1 MSDNSTEG
9 GVPEGTT
16 PPPAPEGP
24 TTTPP
29 APAYGAPAAYPGA
42 PAQPGAAAPSQ
53 PPYAGPGQPGYAT
66 PAQPPAYGA
75 AAPYP
80 QGQYAGY
87 PVAPKTNTLAIVSL
101 VSSLVGVFIIPFIG
115 SLVGV
120 ITGHMSLNQLKTNG
134 EGGRGMAL
142 AGTIIGWVGLAF
154 VILGVI
160 ALIALIPVIASNGVR
175 YGS

>member
-1 MSDNSTEG
+1 VSDNSTESA
-9 GVPEGTT
+9 VPEGTT

-42 PAQPGAAAPSQ
+42 PAQPGYAAPTQ
-53 PPYAGPGQPGYAT
+53 PPYATPAQPGYAA

-80 QGQYAGY
+80 QGQYSGY

-101 VSSLVGVFIIPFIG
+101 VSSLVGIFIIPFIG
-115 SLVGV
+115 SIVGV
-120 ITGHMSLNQLKTNG
+120 ITGHMSLSQLKTNG
-134 EGGRGMAL
+134 EGGRGLAL
-142 AGTIIGWVGLAF
+142 AGTIVGWVGIGF
-154 VILGVI
+154 SILG
-160 ALIALIPVIASNGVR
+160 LIAIIFFISVAAQTGVR